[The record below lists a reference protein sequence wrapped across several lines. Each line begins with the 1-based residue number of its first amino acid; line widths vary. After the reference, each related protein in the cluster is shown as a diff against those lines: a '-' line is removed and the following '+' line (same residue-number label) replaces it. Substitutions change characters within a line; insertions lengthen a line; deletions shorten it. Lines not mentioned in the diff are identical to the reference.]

1 MSDEDRLRDAEDAL
15 REALRVEPSPR
26 LLRRVRADLASARP
40 TAGAAWLVA
49 AAVVLVLGSA
59 LVASLTRPQPDARP
73 APSASVDREAVDHG
87 RPTDDLARAP
97 VPPPR
102 RPVSTSAD
110 PSPEIMVAAGQ
121 LEALARFA
129 ERARSGQAPPPIA
142 FALVREAD
150 AGLSTSAP
158 LTVEPLVITPLASP
172 APPDLTPWARG
183 GP

>member
-26 LLRRVRADLASARP
+26 LLRRVQVDLASARP
-40 TAGAAWLVA
+40 ATGAAWLMA
-49 AAVVLVLGSA
+49 AAVMLVLGSA
-59 LVASLTRPQPDARP
+59 LVVSLARPQPDARP
-73 APSASVDREAVDHG
+73 VPSAAVEREAVDHG
-87 RPTDDLARAP
+87 RLTDELARAP

-102 RPVSTSAD
+102 RPVPTSANR
-110 PSPEIMVAAGQ
+110 SPEILVAAGQ

-129 ERARSGQAPPPIA
+129 ERARSGQAPPPVA

-150 AGLSTSAP
+150 AGLSTAEP

-172 APPDLTPWARG
+172 APADLTPWARG

>member
-26 LLRRVRADLASARP
+26 LLRRVQADLASARP
-40 TAGAAWLVA
+40 ATGAAWLMA
-49 AAVVLVLGSA
+49 AAVMLVLGSA
-59 LVASLTRPQPDARP
+59 LVVSLARPQPDARP
-73 APSASVDREAVDHG
+73 VPAASVEAEAVDHG
-87 RPTDDLARAP
+87 QLTDDLAGAP

-102 RPVSTSAD
+102 RPVSTSANR
-110 PSPEIMVAAGQ
+110 SPEILVAAGQ

-129 ERARSGQAPPPIA
+129 ERARSGQAPPPVA

-150 AGLSTSAP
+150 AGLRTSEP
-158 LTVEPLVITPLASP
+158 LTVEPLVISPLASP